1 MTGAYP
7 TYLIKVKVK
16 HPFVRFQI
24 RISRKGSSHFQV
36 GLLPIQ
42 DPSIVELQIEMNM
55 LLAPGHGLEV
65 RPNWKTER
73 GLFELPP
80 EHKVL
85 EIGK

>member
-1 MTGAYP
+1 
-7 TYLIKVKVK
+7 
-16 HPFVRFQI
+16 
-24 RISRKGSSHFQV
+24 
-36 GLLPIQ
+36 
-42 DPSIVELQIEMNM
+42 M